1 MKYVKVDV
9 ADILDYF
16 KPLQVEV
23 RDSFED
29 AVRRFKSEVQKEK
42 ILNTLKE
49 KRHYE
54 KPSVLK
60 KRKRRESEK
69 RRFIS
74 ELREKQILSGEW
86 ERIQKRKEKK
96 KLQKIQEKKQ
106 KSNFILAENFTN
118 E

>member
-1 MKYVKVDV
+1 MKYNKVDK

-23 RDSFED
+23 KDSFED
-29 AVRRFKSEVQKEK
+29 AVRRFKAEVQKEK

-54 KPSVLK
+54 KPSVMK
-60 KRKRRESEK
+60 KRKQREAEK
-69 RRFIS
+69 RKFIA
-74 ELREKQILSGEW
+74 ELREKQIQSGEW
-86 ERIQKRKEKK
+86 EKIQKRKEKK

-106 KSNFILAENFTN
+106 KVNTVITEKFIN